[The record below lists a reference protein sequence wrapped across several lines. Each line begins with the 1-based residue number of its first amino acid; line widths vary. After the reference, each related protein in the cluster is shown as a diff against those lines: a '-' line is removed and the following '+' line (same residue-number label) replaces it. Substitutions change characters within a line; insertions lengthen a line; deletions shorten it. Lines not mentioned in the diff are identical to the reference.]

1 MSRQKK
7 EVDTSFH
14 ENWTLAKYAKMCR
27 DCRSDADSE
36 YADSLNDDMLWF
48 DMASCMLEQGDGL
61 EEFIRDRIGAR
72 DVKGCLA
79 DDLAYP
85 GNCKSYKLKPVKKK
99 K

>member
-1 MSRQKK
+1 MSKQKK
-7 EVDTSFH
+7 ESNTDFH

-36 YADSLNDDMLWF
+36 YADSLEDDMLWF
-48 DMASCMLEQGDGL
+48 DMAQCMLDQDDGL
-61 EEFIRDRIGAR
+61 LEFLRDRIGVQ

-79 DDLAYP
+79 DDLAFP
-85 GNCKSYKLKPVKKK
+85 GNCKSYTLKPKKK